1 MSLRRAKG
9 LSQLI
14 EGAVEHGSRAVQ
26 KVHLGTSSRT
36 FDVLEKVPGVAAP
49 AAVVRVV
56 HDGWTSAVYAT
67 IRGVNKVAFTAI
79 SAAIDVAEVA
89 RRTGDPP
96 SEDAGSAAPPV
107 DQPPGAR
114 AQADGRTS

>member
-36 FDVLEKVPGVAAP
+36 FGVLEKVPGVAGP

-56 HDGWTSAVYAT
+56 HDGWTSLVYAS

-89 RRTGDPP
+89 RRTGEPASAEDGFDAPTVREPP
-96 SEDAGSAAPPV
+96 A
-107 DQPPGAR
+107 
-114 AQADGRTS
+114 